1 MAEQP
6 EHHDEDTT
14 DVFDVDHLKKF
25 VELMEAHDLS
35 EIDLKAGGKK
45 VRLRRGTPPAPVSYA
60 SPPPPPTAAAPAS
73 TAGSDSAAAPTAE
86 PDNLAVIKSPMVGT
100 FYSRPNP
107 NAESFVKIGD
117 MVEPETTVCI
127 IEAMKVFNEIPA
139 ELRGKIVAVLVKDEE
154 PVEFGTPLFKVDTS
168 AV

>member
-14 DVFDVDHLKKF
+14 DVFDVEHLKKF

-60 SPPPPPTAAAPAS
+60 SPPPPPTAATPAS

-86 PDNLAVIKSPMVGT
+86 SDHLAVIKSPMVGT

>member
-6 EHHDEDTT
+6 DHHGEDST
-14 DVFDVDHLKKF
+14 DVFDVDQLKKL

-35 EIDLKAGGKK
+35 EVNLKEGGRKI
-45 VRLRRGTPPAPVSYA
+45 RLRRGAPPAQAAYIPA
-60 SPPPPPTAAAPAS
+60 PAPQAAPAPAASTPAAAS
-73 TAGSDSAAAPTAE
+73 TAPAE
-86 PDNLAVIKSPMVGT
+86 TDNFTVIKSPMVGT

-107 NAESFVKIGD
+107 KAESFVKVGD

-139 ELRGKIVAVLVKDEE
+139 ELRGKVVAMLVKDEE

>member
-45 VRLRRGTPPAPVSYA
+45 VRLRRGAPPAPVSYA

-73 TAGSDSAAAPTAE
+73 TAGSDSAAAPTSE

-139 ELRGKIVAVLVKDEE
+139 ELRGKIVAALVKDEE